1 MKDTAMRMNHQTT
14 AFHKHLFLHD
24 SSVAIA
30 PSSLSGAHN
39 RTYLASAY
47 AFAQIHPWG
56 TSDMPET
63 LYEIVALKTMKL
75 KESNHG
81 NEIK

>member
-1 MKDTAMRMNHQTT
+1 MRTNHPPTASQKP
-14 AFHKHLFLHD
+14 FFLHD
-24 SSVAIA
+24 CSVAIA

-39 RTYLASAY
+39 RAYLASAY

-56 TSDMPET
+56 TSDRLGT
-63 LYEIVALKTMKL
+63 LYGIVVLKTMKG
-75 KESNHG
+75 KESNHD